1 MAQRLVGAELVLVEV
16 QEALMFAG
24 TERAQHATN
33 DGWEIKMN
41 NSLDGT
47 AMSVCYNTPCNIA
60 ASDCFR
66 PLEHSR
72 SWLIPS
78 TGTSPCCQPSH
89 HGTAPSLHPCPYS
102 PVLLGVSLL
111 SSIWITLDQ
120 LRSLILGHLGT
131 PPLSLIGLSPLS
143 LAHSPRT
150 TPGHL
155 SSLIPD
161 FLHSLIM
168 TSLDP
173 LDIIHW
179 YCHHHRHLCVIVCLV
194 SFELYLLVAS
204 PECFRL

>member
-1 MAQRLVGAELVLVEV
+1 MDDVHGMVLTSLAAMWQIHYLCRPQRCDATWQQVL
-16 QEALMFAG
+16 AG
-24 TERAQHATN
+24 GVRGKGQ
-33 DGWEIKMN
+33 DRQC
-41 NSLDGT
+41 
-47 AMSVCYNTPCNIA
+47 CYNTPCNIA

-66 PLEHSR
+66 PSEHSC

-78 TGTSPCCQPSH
+78 TGTSLCRQPSH
-89 HGTAPSLHPCPYS
+89 HGTALSSHPCPCS
-102 PVLLGVSLL
+102 PVLLRVSLS

-143 LAHSPRT
+143 LAHSSQT
-150 TPGHL
+150 TPDHL
-155 SSLIPD
+155 LSLILD

-173 LDIIHW
+173 LDVILG
-179 YCHHHRHLCVIVCLV
+179 YCHHPCHLCIIACLV

-204 PECFRL
+204 LECFRL